1 MVGTFPASQSII
13 KVVASTHHACIKS
26 WYELSHAIETPMKFT
41 RSFPANAAAR
51 ENVPMRTIVF
61 GILSLKSDCQSC
73 KRIVQNAMSIDI
85 IVRVFS

>member
-1 MVGTFPASQSII
+1 
-13 KVVASTHHACIKS
+13 
-26 WYELSHAIETPMKFT
+26 MKFT